1 MLVARWDTLERFL
14 RELIATTL
22 ECELYASFTRWTVRY
37 THNERTADYS
47 EYNPCNRYCGRRRF
61 GTFSFSRRSPN
72 RDLSWCP
79 VNQRYGRTALA
90 EPRSVCGS
98 KALVRLGWP
107 HRHTGFLL
115 RFCSEVEASSHS
127 PGKRG
132 RLS

>member
-1 MLVARWDTLERFL
+1 MQALLAGLCDTPIMSLQRTIRNTILATGIVVAAGLGLFL
-14 RELIATTL
+14 FEGEVLIAIFL
-22 ECELYASFTRWTVRY
+22 GVPSISVMG
-37 THNERTADYS
+37 S
-47 EYNPCNRYCGRRRF
+47 
-61 GTFSFSRRSPN
+61 
-72 RDLSWCP
+72 
-79 VNQRYGRTALA
+79 TALA

-98 KALVRLGWP
+98 KALVRLSWP